1 MTSENPLSEYF
12 FRLVM
17 IILYVS
23 PMILC
28 IHCTKY
34 YATRSAEKVIESY
47 ADTMKSGVI
56 DNATYAVY
64 AEQLGR
70 LGFDLTI
77 SVLNYDPTTG
87 AEDYADMSNI
97 EADMT
102 DINGMLGYKLKPK
115 DFVHIVAR
123 GKNTIVQTSATYY
136 GEE

>member
-34 YATRSAEKVIESY
+34 YSVKTAEKIIESY
-47 ADTMKSGVI
+47 ADTMKSGVV
-56 DNATYAVY
+56 DNETYAVY
-64 AEQLGR
+64 AEQLAR
-70 LGFDLTI
+70 IGFDLTI
-77 SVLNYDPTTG
+77 SVLSYDPTTG
-87 AEDYADMSNI
+87 TEDYTDMSKI
-97 EADMT
+97 EAGMT
-102 DINGMLGYKLKPK
+102 EINGILGYKLKPK

-123 GKNTIVQTSATYY
+123 GKKAVVQTSATYY
-136 GEE
+136 GER